1 MKKLL
6 TLASFFMLSTFAFSQ
21 SGRNEMNKEY
31 GKQYKEIG
39 KNPHLSEDEKKQQKR
54 ELGINQRHDNINY
67 NNSHE
72 SNDKQDLYTER
83 KKEEIDRKIDQLEK
97 SYKRDKERIEN
108 NDQLTK
114 NQIKTQKSELDKIYK
129 DKKNVLIKE
138 KKLIIK

>member
-83 KKEEIDRKIDQLEK
+83 KKEEIDRKIDQLKK

-129 DKKNVLIKE
+129 DKKNALIKE

>member
-72 SNDKQDLYTER
+72 SNDKQDLYTEI
-83 KKEEIDRKIDQLEK
+83 KKEELDRKIDQLEK

-129 DKKNVLIKE
+129 DKKNALIKE

>member
-72 SNDKQDLYTER
+72 PNDKQDLYTER

-97 SYKRDKERIEN
+97 SHKRDKERIEN

-129 DKKNVLIKE
+129 DKKNTLIKE

>member
-31 GKQYKEIG
+31 GKEYKEIG
-39 KNPHLSEDEKKQQKR
+39 KNPHLSEGEKKQQKR

-129 DKKNVLIKE
+129 DKKNALIKE

>member
-129 DKKNVLIKE
+129 DKKNSLIKE

>member
-129 DKKNVLIKE
+129 DKKNTLIKE

>member
-39 KNPHLSEDEKKQQKR
+39 KNPHLSEDKKKQQKR

-129 DKKNVLIKE
+129 DKKNALIKE